1 MLRASM
7 VMVVSGICLFGGWAN
22 ADEKS
27 CATNAD
33 CAATEFCD
41 TEASATCGDGGHCA
55 WRGINVMCV
64 STCDPVCG
72 CDGKVYDNTCW
83 AHKAGA
89 SVAYVGTCTSSCSQ
103 SK

>member
-7 VMVVSGICLFGGWAN
+7 VMVVSGLCLFGGWAN
-22 ADEKS
+22 ADDKP

-33 CAATEFCD
+33 CAVTEFCD
-41 TEASATCGDGGHCA
+41 SEGSASCGDGGHCSL
-55 WRGINVMCV
+55 RGINVMCV

-72 CDGKVYDNTCW
+72 CDGKVYDNECW
-83 AHKAGA
+83 AHKAGT
-89 SVAYVGTCTSSCSQ
+89 SIAYVGTCTSSCSQ

>member
-7 VMVVSGICLFGGWAN
+7 VMVVSGLCLFGGSAN
-22 ADEKS
+22 ADDKS
-27 CATNAD
+27 CTTNAD

-41 TEASATCGDGGHCA
+41 TEASASCGDAGHCV
-55 WRGINVMCV
+55 WRGINVMCM

-72 CDGKVYDNTCW
+72 CDGKVYDNDCV

-89 SVAYVGTCTSSCSQ
+89 SVAYVGTCTSSCTQ
-103 SK
+103 

>member
-7 VMVVSGICLFGGWAN
+7 VMVVSGLCLFGGSAN
-22 ADEKS
+22 ADDKA
-27 CATNAD
+27 CASNAD

-41 TEASATCGDGGHCA
+41 SEASASCGDGGHCSA
-55 WRGINVMCV
+55 RGINVMCV
-64 STCDPVCG
+64 TTCDPVCG
-72 CDGKVYDNTCW
+72 CDGKVYDNECW